1 MSGNCIIV
9 GAGHAGVA
17 LALQLRKEGWEG
29 TIQLLSEEP
38 ELPYHRPPL
47 SKEHLSG
54 EKGLDAIRLRPMK
67 AYEDNNIE
75 LLLSTTATRID
86 KESKSLYLA
95 SGESLT
101 YDKLALCT
109 GASVRALSLANAK
122 ENVFYIRKAED
133 VTPLSAQVKEGKRAL
148 IIGAGYIGLEAAAVL
163 SQKGVNVTV
172 LEMSERILQRVT
184 GEAMS
189 SFMQQL
195 HESHG
200 VEIRTAA
207 EVVECQGE
215 NTIEKVVCADGSEF
229 ETDFLIVGIG
239 VVANTALAETAD
251 LDVDRGIKVNEYGQ
265 TSDASIFAAGD
276 CTVHPS
282 FLYQRSIQ
290 LESVQ
295 NANDQARVV
304 AANICKRQQAYDAVP
319 WFWSDQ
325 YHIKLQT
332 VGLNEGYDEVVCRGE
347 NKVAPD
353 ASFALFYL
361 KEGVLIAA
369 DCIAR
374 PKEFMVSKK
383 LVKDRVAIAATVL
396 QDESIEPVNFTS

>member
-1 MSGNCIIV
+1 MRGNCVIV
-9 GAGHAGVA
+9 GAGHAGVT

-29 TIQLLSEEP
+29 RIQLLSEES

-54 EKGLDAIRLRPMK
+54 EKDLDAIRFRPMK
-67 AYEDNNIE
+67 VYEDNNIE
-75 LLLSTTATRID
+75 LLLSTKAARID
-86 KESKSLYLA
+86 KESKALHLN

-101 YDKLALCT
+101 YDQLALCT
-109 GASVRALSLANAK
+109 GASVRELSLASSK
-122 ENVFYIRKAED
+122 DNVFYIRKAAD
-133 VTPLSAQVKEGKRAL
+133 VAPLSAQIKKGKRAL

-163 SQKGVNVTV
+163 SQKGIKVTV
-172 LEMSERILQRVT
+172 LEMSGRILQRVT

-189 SFMQQL
+189 SFMKRL

-200 VEIRTAA
+200 VEIHTGT
-207 EVVECQGE
+207 EVIECQGKD
-215 NTIEKVVCADGSEF
+215 TIKKIVCADGDEF

-239 VVANTALAETAD
+239 VVANTALAETAG
-251 LDVDRGIKVNEYGQ
+251 LDIDRGIKVNEYGQ
-265 TSDASIFAAGD
+265 TSDANIFAAGD

-282 FLYQRSIQ
+282 LLYQRSIQ

-295 NANDQARVV
+295 NANDQARIV

-353 ASFALFYL
+353 TSFALFYL

-374 PKEFMVSKK
+374 PKEFMASKK
-383 LVKDRVAIAATVL
+383 LVKDRAVVTAAVL
-396 QDESIEPVNFTS
+396 QDESIEPANFTA